1 MSSRVDTQVV
11 KDLAS
16 YGGDTATE
24 CFNCG
29 NCTAV
34 CGLTDND
41 ASFPRKFI
49 RYIQLGLKDKMKS
62 SIDPWMCYY
71 CGECSDTCPRD
82 AEPGKLMMAARR
94 WLTAAY
100 DWTGISRLMYQKEWT
115 EFLFLG
121 IVAAV
126 VVALFTIP
134 ANFGFNLLAQHP
146 EARETVMLHSFAPKE
161 IVHVGDLILAGLLS
175 FFLLTNA
182 ARMVSWTMKG
192 SGAGLGS
199 YVAEFKEMVIHGL
212 TQKRWSKCETSSGK
226 HWIRHIFLV
235 TGYGTM
241 FLLVV
246 ALLPIFQIEDA
257 SFHWTSLLGY
267 YGTLVLLAVS
277 TWLLID
283 RAQGK
288 DQIHKDSHLS
298 DWLFPILLLLT
309 ALSGIMLHLFRIF
322 DQPMPAY
329 VMYVVHLAI
338 AVPMLAVEVPFGKWA
353 HLLYRPTAAYLSAV
367 RKRAEATATQPALQ
381 PEAA

>member
-11 KDLAS
+11 KELAR

-41 ASFPRKFI
+41 ATFPRKFI

-62 SIDPWMCYY
+62 SADPWMCYY

-121 IVAAV
+121 IFAAV
-126 VVALFTIP
+126 IIGLFTIP

-161 IVHVGDLILAGLLS
+161 IVHVGDIILALLLS

-182 ARMVSWTMKG
+182 FRMFRWVMKD
-192 SGAGLGS
+192 SGAGLGA
-199 YVAEFKEMVIHGL
+199 YIVEFKELVLHAL
-212 TQKRWSKCETSSGK
+212 TQKRWSKCETGAGK

-241 FLLVV
+241 FVLVV
-246 ALLPIFQIEDA
+246 IFLPIFQIEDT
-257 SFHWTSLLGY
+257 SFHWTSLFGY

-277 TWLLID
+277 IWLLAD
-283 RAQGK
+283 RKAAK
-288 DQIHKDSHLS
+288 AQIHKDSHLS
-298 DWLFPILLLLT
+298 DWMFPILLLLT
-309 ALSGIMLHLFRIF
+309 ALSGIGLHLFRLF
-322 DQPMPAY
+322 DMAMPAY
-329 VMYVVHLAI
+329 IMYMVHLAI
-338 AVPMLAVEVPFGKWA
+338 AVPMLAIEVPFGKWA
-353 HLLYRPTAAYLSAV
+353 HLLYRPMAAYLTAV
-367 RKRAEATATQPALQ
+367 RKRSGALATQPSLA
-381 PEAA
+381 PAN